1 VGAFEARV
9 DADCVVWL
17 SGDLDLAVTARFAVA
32 AAGALEAHR
41 ALLIDLSELEFID
54 SSGVRTILETAR
66 RTDRGVVL
74 RRPRPNV
81 RKVID
86 ITGIVGRYGIRV
98 EE

>member
-1 VGAFEARV
+1 
-9 DADCVVWL
+9 
-17 SGDLDLAVTARFAVA
+17 
-32 AAGALEAHR
+32 
-41 ALLIDLSELEFID
+41 
-54 SSGVRTILETAR
+54 VRTILETAR

-98 EE
+98 EDG